1 MRPMPEQNS
10 LPFPDAPKPP
20 TPAQKPATT
29 DAPAPD
35 AAAPP
40 ATDHDNAAPTAGV
53 PMAPPS
59 PTRQAKRPRWARLL
73 GRVADPWLARNLEP
87 EAPGGLLLV
96 EGGVRLH
103 FALQSGK
110 VLKIGALQ
118 LASLRV
124 EISVLEGD
132 AAAAKQLLSRVDRA
146 TQRGGG

>member
-1 MRPMPEQNS
+1 MS
-10 LPFPDAPKPP
+10 S
-20 TPAQKPATT
+20 TPAEFQRALNLIFG
-29 DAPAPD
+29 DA
-35 AAAPP
+35 
-40 ATDHDNAAPTAGV
+40 V
-53 PMAPPS
+53 S
-59 PTRQAKRPRWARLL
+59 
-73 GRVADPWLARNLEP
+73 

-103 FALQSGK
+103 FALQSEK
-110 VLKIGALQ
+110 SLKIGALQ

>member
-1 MRPMPEQNS
+1 MS
-10 LPFPDAPKPP
+10 S
-20 TPAQKPATT
+20 TPAEFQRALNLVFG
-29 DAPAPD
+29 DA
-35 AAAPP
+35 
-40 ATDHDNAAPTAGV
+40 V
-53 PMAPPS
+53 S
-59 PTRQAKRPRWARLL
+59 
-73 GRVADPWLARNLEP
+73 
-87 EAPGGLLLV
+87 EASGGLLLV

-132 AAAAKQLLSRVDRA
+132 AAAAKQLVSRVDRA